1 MSELATLF
9 TGPDAYPWFIRH
21 APIPPSV
28 DCPVSLWL
36 RLPGRKCF
44 TSASRHQEAC
54 GGQRAVAQLVS
65 MMHAVPAPSCPQADA
80 GCREDVANESVGIT
94 RGFGQGG
101 RMVAPARSGPSAQPP
116 AVSATR
122 PRCGGCRLAHPRRGF
137 RPACRLGLSQP
148 GWQSTEDLL
157 GQHAGRAENVSV
169 APAPPRSPGHGWSS
183 RSAGLT
189 TRGVLVSATA
199 SRGGRSWCK
208 AMPAMTSPM
217 PRRSCP
223 VGT

>member
-94 RGFGQGG
+94 RGSARVGEWWPLLVAGLQLNRQLCPRRAHDAGAAALLTHVVAFALRVVLDCRNQAGSRQRTCLANTPGG
-101 RMVAPARSGPSAQPP
+101 RKTCRLPPPHRGHRVIVGPP
-116 AVSATR
+116 AAPGS
-122 PRCGGCRLAHPRRGF
+122 
-137 RPACRLGLSQP
+137 RPAECSCRPPHRGAADP
-148 GWQSTEDLL
+148 G
-157 GQHAGRAENVSV
+157 A
-169 APAPPRSPGHGWSS
+169 
-183 RSAGLT
+183 
-189 TRGVLVSATA
+189 
-199 SRGGRSWCK
+199 
-208 AMPAMTSPM
+208 
-217 PRRSCP
+217 RRCRR
-223 VGT
+223 